1 MTGNRCFVVW
11 VHRRAQ
17 SIFGAASHPV
27 NQDGVLLAFSDKQK
41 AIFQCDS
48 LNAHSGS
55 PQVSYTIE
63 KQELVISG
71 RHTYDQEDVLDLT
84 PDLALELISD
94 IAA

>member
-27 NQDGVLLAFSDKQK
+27 NQNGVLLAFSDEQK
-41 AIFQCDS
+41 AICQCDR
-48 LNAHSGS
+48 LNANRGNPH
-55 PQVSYTIE
+55 VSYTIE
-63 KQELVISG
+63 RQGTVISG
-71 RHTYDQEDVLDLT
+71 PHTFDQEDILDLT